1 MFKERNKRS
10 EKSLVKNSTL
20 NVIKQISTLAFSLV
34 TFPYVSRV
42 IGSANYGKYSFA
54 ASIVE
59 YLLLIAGAGSGT
71 YAIREGARYRDNK
84 SREEKFCSEIFS
96 LNIITTIIAYAI
108 LAILFIFWGKLKSY
122 ADVLTVL
129 SIRIVAT
136 TIGVEWIFSIYEDY
150 LNITIRQIITQLVG
164 LVLTLVL
171 VRNETD
177 YVLYAVATVVAM
189 SGANVVNLF
198 ISRRYVNLHFTLQ
211 ISKKHFKPVV
221 YILFYSAMMT
231 IYASSD
237 ITMMGILSTD
247 RNVGIYSVASKI
259 YGMAKNVFIAAM
271 VPLIP
276 RISYEFGQNDTKK
289 IHEIV
294 DKATTLMIALVVP
307 CSVLLAIYSKETII
321 FISGYQYADGSG
333 ALRILSLA
341 LIFVFFGTIYT
352 SGIMLPRRQE
362 RYITILATVSA
373 LCNVLL
379 NLFFIPWLLST
390 GAAITTLVAEAI
402 VGIGSMLYSWE
413 YVNFHIIKVNL
424 IKCLCPCAIFI
435 LVYFVM
441 LKIISYDIIRLF
453 VGGGISV
460 ILLITYYL
468 LADKNQ
474 FYSIVSMIRGKK

>member
-1 MFKERNKRS
+1 VFKERNKRS

-289 IHEIV
+289 N
-294 DKATTLMIALVVP
+294 T
-307 CSVLLAIYSKETII
+307 
-321 FISGYQYADGSG
+321 
-333 ALRILSLA
+333 
-341 LIFVFFGTIYT
+341 
-352 SGIMLPRRQE
+352 
-362 RYITILATVSA
+362 
-373 LCNVLL
+373 
-379 NLFFIPWLLST
+379 
-390 GAAITTLVAEAI
+390 
-402 VGIGSMLYSWE
+402 
-413 YVNFHIIKVNL
+413 
-424 IKCLCPCAIFI
+424 
-435 LVYFVM
+435 
-441 LKIISYDIIRLF
+441 
-453 VGGGISV
+453 
-460 ILLITYYL
+460 
-468 LADKNQ
+468 
-474 FYSIVSMIRGKK
+474 